1 MNAGGGD
8 VHLNVLNEY
17 LNPDGFDVV
26 GAICSARE
34 VRQVELDLVPSVIQS
49 HWHRTDERSDPRCAL
64 VVTRTKPTL
73 YVLIVQ
79 YLHIAT
85 SDHAGP
91 GRRYLSI
98 YTRRTYTH
106 RRHKSRR

>member
-1 MNAGGGD
+1 MDAGGD
-8 VHLNVLNEY
+8 VVHLNVLNEY

-34 VRQVELDLVPSVIQS
+34 VRQVELDLVPSVIES

-73 YVLIVQ
+73 YVLIIQ
-79 YLHIAT
+79 YLYTT
-85 SDHAGP
+85 SDR
-91 GRRYLSI
+91 RRYLNI
-98 YTRRTYTH
+98 HEVLINMYAT
-106 RRHKSRR
+106 KA

>member
-1 MNAGGGD
+1 MD
-8 VHLNVLNEY
+8 VY

-34 VRQVELDLVPSVIQS
+34 VRQIELNLIPSVIQS
-49 HWHRTDERSDPRCAL
+49 HRHRTDERSDSRCAL

-79 YLHIAT
+79 NLHNIR
-85 SDHAGP
+85 S
-91 GRRYLSI
+91 RQLSQLLLV
-98 YTRRTYTH
+98 
-106 RRHKSRR
+106 